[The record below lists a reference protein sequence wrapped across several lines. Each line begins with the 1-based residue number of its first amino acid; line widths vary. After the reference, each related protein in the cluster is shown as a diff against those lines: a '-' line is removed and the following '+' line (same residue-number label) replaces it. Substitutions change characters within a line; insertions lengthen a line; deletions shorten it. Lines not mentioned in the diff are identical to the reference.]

1 TRVAGSASVQSV
13 LGQSWY
19 WAGLLLA
26 LAISGIVISVASR
39 QAAAQSVLLAFLTV
53 ALIFGP
59 LEQAHLHTVASL
71 NHHVGL
77 GAWFAA
83 IAAGYAVDWFIAA
96 APAGRSRTVTSGACV
111 IALLFPA

>member
-1 TRVAGSASVQSV
+1 M
-13 LGQSWY
+13 
-19 WAGLLLA
+19 
-26 LAISGIVISVASR
+26 
-39 QAAAQSVLLAFLTV
+39 FLTA

-83 IAAGYAVDWFIAA
+83 IAAGYAVDWLIAA
-96 APAGRSRTVTSGACV
+96 APAGRSRTVTCGACV
-111 IALLFPA
+111 VALVFPA